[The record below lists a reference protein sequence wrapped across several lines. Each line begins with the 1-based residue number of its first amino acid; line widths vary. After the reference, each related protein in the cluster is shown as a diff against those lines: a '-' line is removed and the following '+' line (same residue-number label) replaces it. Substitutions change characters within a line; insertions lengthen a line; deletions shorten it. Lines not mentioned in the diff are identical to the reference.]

1 MKIDSLQKLFVHELK
16 DLYSAERQI
25 LEHID
30 KMIDKTS
37 NKDLRKA
44 LTEHRDLTRTHVDR
58 LETVF
63 DQLDHEPGGHKC
75 KGMEGLLK
83 EAEDLLADASDD
95 ATRDAGI
102 IASAQR
108 VEHYEMAGYGT
119 ARTYAR
125 QLGKDDLSEIL
136 QKTLDEEADADEK
149 LTRIAE
155 HVVNPEALASA

>member
-16 DLYSAERQI
+16 DLYSAEKQI
-25 LEHID
+25 LEHMD
-30 KMIDKTS
+30 KVIDKTS

-44 LTEHRDLTRTHVDR
+44 LAKHRDLTRTHVDR

-63 DQLDHEPGGHKC
+63 DQLDNEPGGHKC

-83 EAEDLLADASDD
+83 EAEDILTDATDE

-102 IASAQR
+102 IAGAQR

-125 QLGKDDLSEIL
+125 QMGKDDLAEIL

-155 HVVNPEALASA
+155 HIVNPEALASA

>member
-1 MKIDSLQKLFVHELK
+1 MKINSLEKLFVHELK
-16 DLYSAERQI
+16 DLYSAEKQI
-25 LEHID
+25 LTHLDKVID
-30 KMIDKTS
+30 ETTNGELKT
-37 NKDLRKA
+37 A
-44 LTEHRDLTRTHVDR
+44 LSEHRNLTRTHVQR
-58 LETVF
+58 LESIF
-63 DQLDHEPGGHKC
+63 SGLDHEPGGHKC

-83 EAEDLLADASDD
+83 EGDDLLKDTTDS

-102 IASAQR
+102 IAAAQR

-125 QLGKDDLSEIL
+125 MLEKDDVAETL

-155 HVVNPEALASA
+155 NVVNPKAISA

>member
-1 MKIDSLQKLFVHELK
+1 MKINSLEKLFVHELK
-16 DLYSAERQI
+16 DLYSAEKQI
-25 LEHID
+25 LTHLDKVID
-30 KMIDKTS
+30 ETTNGELKT
-37 NKDLRKA
+37 A
-44 LTEHRDLTRTHVDR
+44 LSEHRNLTRTHVQR
-58 LETVF
+58 LESIF
-63 DQLDHEPGGHKC
+63 SGLDHEPGGHKC

-83 EAEDLLADASDD
+83 EGDDLLKDTTDS

-102 IASAQR
+102 IAAAQR

-125 QLGKDDLSEIL
+125 MLEKDDVAETL

-155 HVVNPEALASA
+155 HVVNPKAISA

>member
-1 MKIDSLQKLFVHELK
+1 MKINSLEKLLVHELK
-16 DLYSAERQI
+16 DLYSAEKQI
-25 LEHID
+25 LSHLD
-30 KMIDKTS
+30 KVIDKTT
-37 NKDLRKA
+37 NGELKTA
-44 LTEHRDLTRTHVDR
+44 LSEHRNLTRTHVQR
-58 LETVF
+58 LESIF
-63 DQLDHEPGGHKC
+63 SGLDHEPGGHRC

-83 EAEDLLADASDD
+83 EGDDLLKDTTDS

-102 IASAQR
+102 IAAAQR

-125 QLGKDDLSEIL
+125 MLEKDDVAETL

-155 HVVNPEALASA
+155 HVVNPKAISA

>member
-16 DLYSAERQI
+16 DLYSAEKQI
-25 LEHID
+25 LSHID
-30 KMIDKTS
+30 KMIDKTT
-37 NKDLRKA
+37 NAELKKA
-44 LTEHRDLTRTHVDR
+44 LTDHRDLTRTHVDR
-58 LETVF
+58 LESVF
-63 DQLDHEPGGHKC
+63 GDLDHEPGGHKC

-83 EAEDLLADASDD
+83 EAEELLEDTTDA
-95 ATRDAGI
+95 AARDAGI

-125 QLGKDDLSEIL
+125 MLGKDDLAETL

-155 HVVNPEALASA
+155 YVVNPKAISA